1 MDTKKHT
8 AENDVPVKTD
18 EPLKMR
24 ETFTADLAQFPFPM
38 PYASMPY
45 TFSQKVVRSSPIP
58 PPDELVR
65 YPQEFQDQFLQTLKD
80 RQSMAEK
87 EQQHRHQC
95 EKTQLE
101 YDQKNVQKAFGILK
115 LSAFLGFIIL
125 LIVIGAAIFCA
136 NAGHEGVAITFA
148 TTTIAA
154 IIGAAVKIICGVK
167 NGD

>member
-8 AENDVPVKTD
+8 AENDAPVKTD

-24 ETFTADLAQFPFPM
+24 ETFTAEQTQFS
-38 PYASMPY
+38 AEY
-45 TFSQKVVRSSPIP
+45 TAVSQFRSSPIP

-80 RQSMAEK
+80 RQSMAER

-125 LIVIGAAIFCA
+125 LIVIGAAILCA

>member
-1 MDTKKHT
+1 MDTKKYT

-18 EPLKMR
+18 EPLKMSEPFASEQAR
-24 ETFTADLAQFPFPM
+24 YKTTYAVSQF
-38 PYASMPY
+38 
-45 TFSQKVVRSSPIP
+45 RSSPIP

-65 YPQEFQDQFLQTLKD
+65 YPQEFQNQFLQTLKD
-80 RQSMAEK
+80 RQSMAER
-87 EQQHRHQC
+87 EQQHRHLC

-115 LSAFLGFIIL
+115 LSAFLGFTVL
-125 LIVIGAAIFCA
+125 LIVIGAAILCA
-136 NAGHEGVAITFA
+136 NTGHEGVAITFA

-167 NGD
+167 NDD